1 MVDSGGVNLDTE
13 AKADR
18 PHVNWFELAVAIMLG
33 AASVLTAVSSLQSS
47 MWNGRM
53 SEYYSLTNQQRT
65 AAAAETSKAIV
76 TMAKDSSVVT
86 QALQLFLESVAQTAE
101 KDRLR
106 FIAGRLLVNEL
117 SDAGYKAMEFPAE
130 LRAGGKY
137 FEPTLLTAR
146 ETDQMMLLTRW
157 NMGGRPQLTNNESY
171 QKEIMAESARLSD
184 EAERSFAAGIKA
196 NENGDRFGLANV
208 VFAISLF
215 FNGIALVF
223 RTKIRWVIFGGGI
236 LFLACGVVYMIVT
249 PWTFS

>member
-13 AKADR
+13 EKADR
-18 PHVNWFELAVAIMLG
+18 SHVNWFELAVAIMLG

-76 TMAKDSSVVT
+76 TMSKDSSVVT
-86 QALQLFLESVAQTAE
+86 QALQLFLESHAKTGE

-106 FIAGRLLVNEL
+106 LIAGRLLVNEM
-117 SDAGYKAMEFPAE
+117 SDAGYKAMEFPPE
-130 LRAGGKY
+130 LRAEEKY
-137 FEPTLLTAR
+137 FGVPLATAR
-146 ETDQMMLLTRW
+146 ETDQMLLNTMW

-184 EAERSFAAGIKA
+184 EADRSFAAGIKA

-223 RTKIRWVIFGGGI
+223 RTRIRWGIFAGGI
-236 LFLACGVVYMIVT
+236 FFLVCGIVYMIVT